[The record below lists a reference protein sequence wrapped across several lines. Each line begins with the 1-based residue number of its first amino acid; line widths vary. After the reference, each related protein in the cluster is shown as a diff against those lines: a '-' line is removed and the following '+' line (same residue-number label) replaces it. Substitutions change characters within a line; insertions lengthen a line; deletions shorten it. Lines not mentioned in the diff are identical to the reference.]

1 MGPPNFLRRRETFT
15 KNSRQKKLTGARW
28 VRQLFR
34 TGARWVRQLF
44 RTGARWVRQKV
55 FDGCVCV
62 VERLWWEG
70 GRKKKMFFVNY
81 TQLYTTHQ
89 LYTLKNL
96 NFTYFYT
103 NLPLKNDEF
112 KKGV

>member
-1 MGPPNFLRRRETFT
+1 MKP
-15 KNSRQKKLTGARW
+15 SRQR
-28 VRQLFR
+28 FR
-34 TGARWVRQLF
+34 TGARWVRQRF

-55 FDGCVCV
+55 FDGCVWV

-70 GRKKKMFFVNY
+70 GRGKKMFFVNY

-96 NFTYFYT
+96 KFTYFYT